1 MDSSPERLPGNSNR
15 PLREEGPC
23 LQDGKFTQE
32 TRKDAQHPSL
42 HECGQDP
49 LPSSRVLGSLPHIL
63 ELGLFP
69 LPPFSCLTRD
79 V

>member
-1 MDSSPERLPGNSNR
+1 MDSSPKRLPGNSNR

-42 HECGQDP
+42 RECGQDP
-49 LPSSRVLGSLPHIL
+49 LPSSRIWEAYPI
-63 ELGLFP
+63 F
-69 LPPFSCLTRD
+69 
-79 V
+79 